1 VRDLTRLTKPF
12 GAGAIKS
19 NPKGGSYVAHPVV
32 EQRLLDVCGPVATEV
47 VQIIR
52 GYVVTKNEPL
62 QDACVA
68 VVLRMTAVI
77 DGRHVSVEEVGDCES
92 PGMWA
97 TDGAR
102 LKDAMSDAYKRC
114 AMRLGVGLHLWA
126 QEDFYLYTKLA
137 TQDSEAETQKTE
149 TVAQYVNGETGE
161 VLAAVPSG
169 EEPF

>member
-1 VRDLTRLTKPF
+1 MTDDRKDLIALLKPF
-12 GAGAIKS
+12 GAAAIKN

-32 EQRLLDVCGPVATEV
+32 EQRLLDVLGPVDTSIMEVLRGSATFKDGTVHENIV
-47 VQIIR
+47 V
-52 GYVVTKNEPL
+52 G
-62 QDACVA
+62 
-68 VVLRMTAVI
+68 VVLRMAAHV
-77 DGRHVSVEEVGDCES
+77 DGTFHSVEEVGDVES

-126 QEDFYLYTKLA
+126 QEDFYLYRKLVP
-137 TQDSEAETQKTE
+137 EPK
-149 TVAQYVNGETGE
+149 
-161 VLAAVPSG
+161 LAAVPDPTPVPAG